1 MPAGRCCALGDVR
14 TAPSAPRGAAAP
26 LYSGAAS
33 AVMSACNR
41 SVTVSFCARGA
52 FGAWSDAVF
61 DGDFGLL
68 VLGYFGGSNLSGRM
82 LRGHVSGDVNMGQ
95 TITVV
100 RAGDGGRA
108 SEATNSLPMQPLAY
122 VPPRF

>member
-1 MPAGRCCALGDVR
+1 MQLCD
-14 TAPSAPRGAAAP
+14 
-26 LYSGAAS
+26 
-33 AVMSACNR
+33 
-41 SVTVSFCARGA
+41 SFILRARGLW
-52 FGAWSDAVF
+52 GLTDAAF

-68 VLGYFGGSNLSGRM
+68 VLGYSGGGNLSGRM

-108 SEATNSLPMQPLAY
+108 SEASTLGVVCVCPDGYWPGSNEPSITDATGVALIGIEEPTKLPVAW
-122 VPPRF
+122 

>member
-1 MPAGRCCALGDVR
+1 MQLCD
-14 TAPSAPRGAAAP
+14 
-26 LYSGAAS
+26 
-33 AVMSACNR
+33 
-41 SVTVSFCARGA
+41 SFILRARGLW
-52 FGAWSDAVF
+52 GLTDAAF

-68 VLGYFGGSNLSGRM
+68 VLGYSGGGNLSGRM

-108 SEATNSLPMQPLAY
+108 SEAPEPNCWVDPTCIAHVRSTC
-122 VPPRF
+122 